1 MPQPLPSQSF
11 VNIEDIKNEVV
22 YLKGG
27 GLRKVLIVN
36 GINFDL
42 KSEEEQGII
51 LGGFQQFLNTL
62 DYSVQLSIHS
72 RKVNTSRYL
81 ENINY
86 RKEEE
91 ENDLLRIQI
100 TEYIDFVKSFVE
112 ENPIISKEFF
122 VVVPYERSETKT
134 KVKSMLG
141 GSSANPEE
149 EQKEPVEKSL
159 EQLQYRVNQVTEG
172 LERIGLR
179 VGTLSNDELV
189 ELFYNLYN
197 PELIEKEG
205 EAIPQINPNDQ

>member
-36 GINFDL
+36 GVNFDL

>member
-122 VVVPYERSETKT
+122 VVVPYERSETKAKMK
-134 KVKSMLG
+134 KVL
-141 GSSANPEE
+141 GSSGTSSEE

-159 EQLQYRVNQVTEG
+159 EQLQYRVDQVTEG

-179 VGTLSNDELV
+179 VSTLNNDELV